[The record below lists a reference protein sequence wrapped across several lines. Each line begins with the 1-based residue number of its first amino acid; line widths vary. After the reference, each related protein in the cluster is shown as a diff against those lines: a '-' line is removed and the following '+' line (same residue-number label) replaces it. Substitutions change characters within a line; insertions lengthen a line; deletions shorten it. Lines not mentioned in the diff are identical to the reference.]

1 MNILNIYTL
10 IKLMTIYA
18 LKSYKDIISM
28 DKGNIYMHKLYLYA
42 HIYWYIIF
50 FIYKVWKL

>member
-42 HIYWYIIF
+42 HIY
-50 FIYKVWKL
+50 